1 MCLLFFSYYLCTSFN
16 KYIERMKD
24 KIFQLLKQEYK
35 SLGLG
40 DEVLQAHAEMLDKMG
55 LVTDDN
61 IETVVASQKSFLES
75 LQKDNDRRVTDAKK
89 KFEEA
94 QKAKEDAERK
104 AAEEEAKKKADEEAK
119 KAAEEAEKK
128 RLEELAKKSEM
139 PEYLKKYFEEQAAEK
154 KASEEARSKEREE
167 FKKLVETLTR
177 KNTDQAK
184 TYNEQMEEQ
193 SKTIK
198 KLQETIQKQTEEA
211 KAKEEAAAKAKAK
224 ADHDAKILSKA
235 KELGIPESR
244 INEGFT
250 LSDDAT
256 DETIETYLS
265 KVANNYKALLQPQFG
280 GSYRASEGEPT
291 KEEVDNVAASLVQSL

>member
-1 MCLLFFSYYLCTSFN
+1 
-16 KYIERMKD
+16 MKD

-128 RLEELAKKSEM
+128 RLEELAKKNEM
-139 PEYLKKYFEEQAAEK
+139 PDYLKKYFEEQAAEK
-154 KASEEARSKEREE
+154 KASDEARTKEREE
-167 FKKLVETLTR
+167 FKKLVETLTQ

-184 TYNEQMEEQ
+184 TYNEQMEAQ

-198 KLQETIQKQTEEA
+198 ELQETIQKQAEEA
-211 KAKEEAAAKAKAK
+211 KAKAEVAAKAKAK

-265 KVANNYKALLQPQFG
+265 KVANNYKTLQQPQFG

-291 KEEVDNVAASLVQSL
+291 KEDVDNVAASLVQSL

>member
-1 MCLLFFSYYLCTSFN
+1 
-16 KYIERMKD
+16 MKD

-94 QKAKEDAERK
+94 QKAKEEAERK
-104 AAEEEAKKKADEEAK
+104 AAEEEAKK

-128 RLEELAKKSEM
+128 RLEELAKKNEM
-139 PEYLKKYFEEQAAEK
+139 PDYLKKYFEEQAAEK

-167 FKKLVETLTR
+167 FKKLVETLTQ

-198 KLQETIQKQTEEA
+198 ELQETIQKQAEEA

-235 KELGIPESR
+235 KELGIPDSR

-265 KVANNYKALLQPQFG
+265 KVANNYKALQQPQFG

>member
-1 MCLLFFSYYLCTSFN
+1 
-16 KYIERMKD
+16 MKE

-61 IETVVASQKSFLES
+61 IETVVASQKDFLES

-104 AAEEEAKKKADEEAK
+104 AAEEEAKKKAEEKAK

-128 RLEELAKKSEM
+128 RLEELAKKNEM
-139 PEYLKKYFEEQAAEK
+139 PDYLKKYFEEQAAEK
-154 KASEEARSKEREE
+154 KASEEARTKEREE
-167 FKKLVETLTR
+167 FKKLVETLTQ
-177 KNTDQAK
+177 KNTDQTK
-184 TYNEQMEEQ
+184 VYNEQMEAQ

-198 KLQETIQKQTEEA
+198 ELQDTIQKQAEEA

-256 DETIETYLS
+256 DETIEKYLS
-265 KVANNYKALLQPQFG
+265 KVANNYKTLQQPQFG

-291 KEEVDNVAASLVQSL
+291 KEDVDNVAASLVQSL

>member
-1 MCLLFFSYYLCTSFN
+1 
-16 KYIERMKD
+16 MKE

-61 IETVVASQKSFLES
+61 IETVVASQKDFLES

-104 AAEEEAKKKADEEAK
+104 AAEEEAKKKAE
-119 KAAEEAEKK
+119 EEAEKK
-128 RLEELAKKSEM
+128 RLEELAKKNEM
-139 PEYLKKYFEEQAAEK
+139 PDYLKKYFEEQAAEK
-154 KASEEARSKEREE
+154 KASEEARTKEREE
-167 FKKLVETLTR
+167 FKKLVETLTQ
-177 KNTDQAK
+177 KNTDQTK
-184 TYNEQMEEQ
+184 VYNEQMEAQ

-198 KLQETIQKQTEEA
+198 ELQDTIQKQAEEA

-256 DETIETYLS
+256 DETIDTYLS
-265 KVANNYKALLQPQFG
+265 KVANNYKALQQPQFG

-291 KEEVDNVAASLVQSL
+291 KEDVDNVAASLVQSL

>member
-1 MCLLFFSYYLCTSFN
+1 
-16 KYIERMKD
+16 MKD

-104 AAEEEAKKKADEEAK
+104 AADEEAK

-128 RLEELAKKSEM
+128 RLEELAKKNEM
-139 PEYLKKYFEEQAAEK
+139 PDYLKKYFEEQAAEK
-154 KASEEARSKEREE
+154 KASDEARTKEREE
-167 FKKLVETLTR
+167 FKKLVETLTQ

-184 TYNEQMEEQ
+184 TYNEQMEAQ

-198 KLQETIQKQTEEA
+198 ELQETIQKQAEEA

-256 DETIETYLS
+256 DEAIETYLS
-265 KVANNYKALLQPQFG
+265 KVANNYKALQQPQFG

-291 KEEVDNVAASLVQSL
+291 KEDVDNVAASLVQSL

>member
-1 MCLLFFSYYLCTSFN
+1 
-16 KYIERMKD
+16 MKD

-61 IETVVASQKSFLES
+61 IETVVASQKIFLES

-128 RLEELAKKSEM
+128 RLEELAKKNEM
-139 PEYLKKYFEEQAAEK
+139 PDYLKKYFEEQAAEK
-154 KASEEARSKEREE
+154 KASDEARTKEREE
-167 FKKLVETLTR
+167 FKELVKTLTQ

-198 KLQETIQKQTEEA
+198 ELQETIQKQAEEA

-235 KELGIPESR
+235 KKLGIPDSR
-244 INEGFT
+244 IDEGFN

-256 DETIETYLS
+256 DEAIDTYLS

-291 KEEVDNVAASLVQSL
+291 KEEVDDVAASLVQSL

>member
-1 MCLLFFSYYLCTSFN
+1 
-16 KYIERMKD
+16 MKE

-61 IETVVASQKSFLES
+61 IETVVASQKDFLES

-104 AAEEEAKKKADEEAK
+104 AAEEEAKKKAE
-119 KAAEEAEKK
+119 EEAERK
-128 RLEELAKKSEM
+128 RLEELAKKNEM
-139 PEYLKKYFEEQAAEK
+139 PDYLKKYFEEQAAEK
-154 KASEEARSKEREE
+154 KASEEARTKEREE
-167 FKKLVETLTR
+167 FKKLVETLTQ

-184 TYNEQMEEQ
+184 TYNEQMETQ

-198 KLQETIQKQTEEA
+198 ELQETIQKQAEEA

-256 DETIETYLS
+256 DEAIETYLS
-265 KVANNYKALLQPQFG
+265 KVANNYKALQQPQFG

-291 KEEVDNVAASLVQSL
+291 KEDVDNVAASLVQSL

>member
-1 MCLLFFSYYLCTSFN
+1 
-16 KYIERMKD
+16 MKD

-128 RLEELAKKSEM
+128 RLEELAKKNEM

-167 FKKLVETLTR
+167 FKKLVETLTQ
-177 KNTDQAK
+177 KNTEQAQ
-184 TYNEQMEEQ
+184 TYNEQMETQ

-198 KLQETIQKQTEEA
+198 ELQETIQKQAEEA
-211 KAKEEAAAKAKAK
+211 KAKEEAAAK

-235 KELGIPESR
+235 KKLGIPDSR
-244 INEGFT
+244 IDEGFN

-256 DETIETYLS
+256 DEAIDTYLS

-291 KEEVDNVAASLVQSL
+291 KEDVDNVAASLVQSL

>member
-1 MCLLFFSYYLCTSFN
+1 
-16 KYIERMKD
+16 MKD

-128 RLEELAKKSEM
+128 RMEELAKKNEM
-139 PEYLKKYFEEQAAEK
+139 PDYLKKYFEEQAAEK
-154 KASEEARSKEREE
+154 KASEEARTKEREE
-167 FKKLVETLTR
+167 FKELIKTLNQ

-184 TYNEQMEEQ
+184 TYNEQMEAQ

-198 KLQETIQKQTEEA
+198 ELQETIQKQAEEA

-256 DETIETYLS
+256 DEAIETYLS
-265 KVANNYKALLQPQFG
+265 KVANNYKVLQQPQFG

-291 KEEVDNVAASLVQSL
+291 KEDVDNVAASLVQSL

>member
-1 MCLLFFSYYLCTSFN
+1 
-16 KYIERMKD
+16 MKD

-75 LQKDNDRRVTDAKK
+75 LQKDNVRRVTDAKK

-128 RLEELAKKSEM
+128 RLEELAKKNEM
-139 PEYLKKYFEEQAAEK
+139 PDYLKKYFEEQTAEK
-154 KASEEARSKEREE
+154 KASEEARTKEREE
-167 FKKLVETLTR
+167 FKKLVETLTQ

-184 TYNEQMEEQ
+184 AYNEQMEEQ

-198 KLQETIQKQTEEA
+198 ELQETIQKQADEA

-235 KELGIPESR
+235 KKLGIPDSR
-244 INEGFT
+244 IDEGFN

-256 DETIETYLS
+256 DEAIDTYLS
-265 KVANNYKALLQPQFG
+265 KVANNYKALQQPQFG

>member
-1 MCLLFFSYYLCTSFN
+1 
-16 KYIERMKD
+16 MKE

-61 IETVVASQKSFLES
+61 IETVVASQKDFLES

-104 AAEEEAKKKADEEAK
+104 AAEEEAEEEAK
-119 KAAEEAEKK
+119 KAAEEAERK
-128 RLEELAKKSEM
+128 RLEELAKRNEM
-139 PEYLKKYFEEQAAEK
+139 PDYLKKYFEEQAAEK
-154 KASEEARSKEREE
+154 KASDEARTKEREE
-167 FKKLVETLTR
+167 FKKLVETLTQ

-184 TYNEQMEEQ
+184 TYNEQMEAQ

-198 KLQETIQKQTEEA
+198 ELQETIQKQAEEA

-256 DETIETYLS
+256 DEAIETYLS
-265 KVANNYKALLQPQFG
+265 KVANNYKALQQPQFG

-291 KEEVDNVAASLVQSL
+291 KEDVDNVAASLVQSL

>member
-1 MCLLFFSYYLCTSFN
+1 
-16 KYIERMKD
+16 MKE

-61 IETVVASQKSFLES
+61 IETVVASQKDFLES

-94 QKAKEDAERK
+94 LKAKEDAERK
-104 AAEEEAKKKADEEAK
+104 AAEEEAKKKAEEEAK

-128 RLEELAKKSEM
+128 RLEELAKKNEM
-139 PEYLKKYFEEQAAEK
+139 PDYLKKYFEEQAAEK
-154 KASEEARSKEREE
+154 KALEEARTKEREE
-167 FKKLVETLTR
+167 FKKLVETLTQ
-177 KNTDQAK
+177 KNTDQTK
-184 TYNEQMEEQ
+184 VYNEQMEAQ

-198 KLQETIQKQTEEA
+198 ELQDTIQKQAEEA

-256 DETIETYLS
+256 DETIEKYLS
-265 KVANNYKALLQPQFG
+265 KVANNYKTLQQPQFG

-291 KEEVDNVAASLVQSL
+291 KEDVDNVAASLVQSL

>member
-1 MCLLFFSYYLCTSFN
+1 
-16 KYIERMKD
+16 MKD

-104 AAEEEAKKKADEEAK
+104 AAEEEAKK
-119 KAAEEAEKK
+119 AAEEAEKK

-139 PEYLKKYFEEQAAEK
+139 PDYLKKYFEEQAAEK

-167 FKKLVETLTR
+167 FKKLVETLTQ

-198 KLQETIQKQTEEA
+198 ELQETIQKQAEEA

-265 KVANNYKALLQPQFG
+265 KVANNYKALQQPQFG

>member
-1 MCLLFFSYYLCTSFN
+1 
-16 KYIERMKD
+16 MKD

-61 IETVVASQKSFLES
+61 IETVVASQKDFLES

-128 RLEELAKKSEM
+128 RLEELAKKNEM
-139 PEYLKKYFEEQAAEK
+139 PDYLKKYFEEQAAEK
-154 KASEEARSKEREE
+154 KASDEARTKEREE
-167 FKKLVETLTR
+167 FKKLVETLTQ

-184 TYNEQMEEQ
+184 TYNEQMEAQ

-198 KLQETIQKQTEEA
+198 ELQETIQKQAEEA

-256 DETIETYLS
+256 DEAIKTYLS
-265 KVANNYKALLQPQFG
+265 KVANNYKALQQPQFG

-291 KEEVDNVAASLVQSL
+291 KEDVDNVAASLVQSL

>member
-1 MCLLFFSYYLCTSFN
+1 
-16 KYIERMKD
+16 MKD

-104 AAEEEAKKKADEEAK
+104 AAEEAK

-128 RLEELAKKSEM
+128 RLEELAKKNEM
-139 PEYLKKYFEEQAAEK
+139 PDYLKKYFEEQAAEK
-154 KASEEARSKEREE
+154 KASEEARFKEREE
-167 FKKLVETLTR
+167 FKKLVETLTQ

-198 KLQETIQKQTEEA
+198 ELQETIQKQAEEA

-235 KELGIPESR
+235 KELGIPDSR

-265 KVANNYKALLQPQFG
+265 KVANNYKALQQPQFG

>member
-1 MCLLFFSYYLCTSFN
+1 
-16 KYIERMKD
+16 MKE

-61 IETVVASQKSFLES
+61 IETVVASQKDFLES

-104 AAEEEAKKKADEEAK
+104 AAEEEAKKKAEEEAK

-128 RLEELAKKSEM
+128 RLEELAKKNEM

-154 KASEEARSKEREE
+154 KASDEARTKEREE
-167 FKKLVETLTR
+167 FKKLVETLTQ

-184 TYNEQMEEQ
+184 TYNEQMEAQ

-198 KLQETIQKQTEEA
+198 ELQETIQKQAEEA

-291 KEEVDNVAASLVQSL
+291 KEDVDNVAASLVQSL

>member
-1 MCLLFFSYYLCTSFN
+1 
-16 KYIERMKD
+16 MKD

-128 RLEELAKKSEM
+128 RLEELAKKNEM
-139 PEYLKKYFEEQAAEK
+139 PDYLKKYFEEQAAEK
-154 KASEEARSKEREE
+154 KASDEARTKEREE
-167 FKKLVETLTR
+167 FKKLVETLIQ

-184 TYNEQMEEQ
+184 TYNEQMEAQ
-193 SKTIK
+193 SKTINE
-198 KLQETIQKQTEEA
+198 LQETIQKQAEEA
-211 KAKEEAAAKAKAK
+211 KAREEAAAKAKAK

-256 DETIETYLS
+256 DEAIETYLS
-265 KVANNYKALLQPQFG
+265 KVANNYKTLQQPQFG

-291 KEEVDNVAASLVQSL
+291 KEDVDNVAASLVQSL

>member
-1 MCLLFFSYYLCTSFN
+1 
-16 KYIERMKD
+16 MKE

-61 IETVVASQKSFLES
+61 IETVVASQKDFLES

-104 AAEEEAKKKADEEAK
+104 AAEEEAKKKAEEEAK

-128 RLEELAKKSEM
+128 RLEELAKKNEM
-139 PEYLKKYFEEQAAEK
+139 PDYLKKYFEEQAAEK
-154 KASEEARSKEREE
+154 KASEEARTKEREE
-167 FKKLVETLTR
+167 FKKLVETLTQ
-177 KNTDQAK
+177 KNTDQTK
-184 TYNEQMEEQ
+184 VYNEQMEAQ

-198 KLQETIQKQTEEA
+198 ELQDTIQKQAEEA

-256 DETIETYLS
+256 DETIEKYLS
-265 KVANNYKALLQPQFG
+265 KVANNYKTLQQPQFG

-291 KEEVDNVAASLVQSL
+291 KEDVDNVAASLVQSL

>member
-1 MCLLFFSYYLCTSFN
+1 
-16 KYIERMKD
+16 MKD

-128 RLEELAKKSEM
+128 RLEELAKKNEM

-154 KASEEARSKEREE
+154 KASEEARTKEREE
-167 FKKLVETLTR
+167 FKKLVETLTQ

-184 TYNEQMEEQ
+184 TYNEQMEAQ

-198 KLQETIQKQTEEA
+198 ELQETIQKQAEEA

-235 KELGIPESR
+235 KEFGIPESR

-256 DETIETYLS
+256 DETIEKYLS
-265 KVANNYKALLQPQFG
+265 KVANNYKALQQPQFG
-280 GSYRASEGEPT
+280 GSYRVSEGEPT

>member
-1 MCLLFFSYYLCTSFN
+1 
-16 KYIERMKD
+16 MKE

-61 IETVVASQKSFLES
+61 IETVVASQKDFLES

-94 QKAKEDAERK
+94 LKAKEDAERK
-104 AAEEEAKKKADEEAK
+104 AAEEEAKKKAEEEAK

-128 RLEELAKKSEM
+128 RLEELAKKNEM
-139 PEYLKKYFEEQAAEK
+139 PDYLKKYFEEQAAEK
-154 KASEEARSKEREE
+154 KASEEARTKEREE
-167 FKKLVETLTR
+167 FKKLVETLTQ
-177 KNTDQAK
+177 KNTDQTK
-184 TYNEQMEEQ
+184 VYNEQMEAQ

-198 KLQETIQKQTEEA
+198 ELQDTIQKQAEEA

-256 DETIETYLS
+256 DETIEKYLS
-265 KVANNYKALLQPQFG
+265 KVANNYKTLQQPQFG

-291 KEEVDNVAASLVQSL
+291 KEDVDNVAASLVQSL

>member
-1 MCLLFFSYYLCTSFN
+1 
-16 KYIERMKD
+16 MKD

-104 AAEEEAKKKADEEAK
+104 AAEEEAKKKADEEA
-119 KAAEEAEKK
+119 EKK
-128 RLEELAKKSEM
+128 RLEELAKKNEM
-139 PEYLKKYFEEQAAEK
+139 PDYLKKYFEEQAAEK
-154 KASEEARSKEREE
+154 KASEEARVKEREE
-167 FKKLVETLTR
+167 FKKLVETLTQ

-184 TYNEQMEEQ
+184 TYDEQMEEQ

-198 KLQETIQKQTEEA
+198 ELQETIQKQAEEA

-235 KELGIPESR
+235 KELGIPDSR

-265 KVANNYKALLQPQFG
+265 KVANNYKALQQPQFG

-291 KEEVDNVAASLVQSL
+291 KEEVDDVAASLVQSL

>member
-1 MCLLFFSYYLCTSFN
+1 
-16 KYIERMKD
+16 MKD

-94 QKAKEDAERK
+94 QKAKEEAERK

-128 RLEELAKKSEM
+128 RLEELAKRNEM
-139 PEYLKKYFEEQAAEK
+139 PDYLKKYFEEQAAEK
-154 KASEEARSKEREE
+154 KASDEARTKEREE
-167 FKKLVETLTR
+167 FKKLVETLTQ

-184 TYNEQMEEQ
+184 TYNEQMEAQ

-198 KLQETIQKQTEEA
+198 ELQETIQKQAEEA
-211 KAKEEAAAKAKAK
+211 KAKEEAAAKA
-224 ADHDAKILSKA
+224 DHEAKILSKA

-265 KVANNYKALLQPQFG
+265 KVANNYKALQQPQFG

-291 KEEVDNVAASLVQSL
+291 KEDVDNVAASLVQSL

>member
-1 MCLLFFSYYLCTSFN
+1 
-16 KYIERMKD
+16 MKD

-75 LQKDNDRRVTDAKK
+75 LQRDNDRRVTDAKK

-94 QKAKEDAERK
+94 QKAKEEAERK
-104 AAEEEAKKKADEEAK
+104 AAEEEAK

-128 RLEELAKKSEM
+128 RLEELAKKNEM
-139 PEYLKKYFEEQAAEK
+139 PDYLKKYFEEQAAEK
-154 KASEEARSKEREE
+154 KASDEARTKEREE
-167 FKKLVETLTR
+167 FKKLVETLTQ

-184 TYNEQMEEQ
+184 TYNEQMEAQ

-198 KLQETIQKQTEEA
+198 ELQETIQKQAEEA

-256 DETIETYLS
+256 DEAIETYLS
-265 KVANNYKALLQPQFG
+265 KVANNYKALQQPQFG

-291 KEEVDNVAASLVQSL
+291 KEDVDNVAASLVQSL

>member
-1 MCLLFFSYYLCTSFN
+1 
-16 KYIERMKD
+16 MKD

-128 RLEELAKKSEM
+128 RLEELAKKNEM
-139 PEYLKKYFEEQAAEK
+139 PDYLKKYFEEQAAEK
-154 KASEEARSKEREE
+154 KASDEARTKEREE
-167 FKKLVETLTR
+167 FKKLVETLTQ

-184 TYNEQMEEQ
+184 TYNEQMEAQ

-198 KLQETIQKQTEEA
+198 ELQETIQKQAGRLRLRKRLLRKQRQRQTTMRRFYQRLRSWA
-211 KAKEEAAAKAKAK
+211 F
-224 ADHDAKILSKA
+224 
-235 KELGIPESR
+235 P
-244 INEGFT
+244 
-250 LSDDAT
+250 
-256 DETIETYLS
+256 
-265 KVANNYKALLQPQFG
+265 KVVSTRVSP
-280 GSYRASEGEPT
+280 
-291 KEEVDNVAASLVQSL
+291 

>member
-1 MCLLFFSYYLCTSFN
+1 
-16 KYIERMKD
+16 MKD

-128 RLEELAKKSEM
+128 RLEELAKKNEM
-139 PEYLKKYFEEQAAEK
+139 PDYLKKYFEEQAAEK
-154 KASEEARSKEREE
+154 KASDEARTKEREE
-167 FKKLVETLTR
+167 FKKLVETLTQ

-184 TYNEQMEEQ
+184 TYNEQMEAQ

-198 KLQETIQKQTEEA
+198 ELQETIQKQAEEA

-256 DETIETYLS
+256 DEAIETYLF
-265 KVANNYKALLQPQFG
+265 KVANNYKALQQPQFG

-291 KEEVDNVAASLVQSL
+291 KEDVDNVAASLVQSL

>member
-1 MCLLFFSYYLCTSFN
+1 
-16 KYIERMKD
+16 MKE

-61 IETVVASQKSFLES
+61 IETVVASQKDFLES
-75 LQKDNDRRVTDAKK
+75 LQRDNDRRVTDAKK

-104 AAEEEAKKKADEEAK
+104 AAEEEAKKKAEEEAK

-128 RLEELAKKSEM
+128 RLEELAKKNEM
-139 PEYLKKYFEEQAAEK
+139 PDYLKKYFEEQAAEK
-154 KASEEARSKEREE
+154 KASEEARTKEREE
-167 FKKLVETLTR
+167 FKKLVETLTQ
-177 KNTDQAK
+177 KNTDQTK
-184 TYNEQMEEQ
+184 VYNEQMEAQ

-198 KLQETIQKQTEEA
+198 ELQDTIQKQAEEA

-256 DETIETYLS
+256 DETIEKYLS
-265 KVANNYKALLQPQFG
+265 KVANNYKTLQQPQFG

-291 KEEVDNVAASLVQSL
+291 KEDVDNVAASLVQSL

>member
-1 MCLLFFSYYLCTSFN
+1 
-16 KYIERMKD
+16 MKD

-94 QKAKEDAERK
+94 QKAKEEAERK
-104 AAEEEAKKKADEEAK
+104 AAEEEAK

-128 RLEELAKKSEM
+128 RLEELAKRNEM
-139 PEYLKKYFEEQAAEK
+139 PDYLKKYFEEQAAEK
-154 KASEEARSKEREE
+154 KASDEARTKEREE
-167 FKKLVETLTR
+167 FKKLVETLTQ

-184 TYNEQMEEQ
+184 TYNEQMEAQ

-198 KLQETIQKQTEEA
+198 ELQETIQKQAEEA
-211 KAKEEAAAKAKAK
+211 KAKEEAAEKAKAK

-256 DETIETYLS
+256 DEAIETYLS
-265 KVANNYKALLQPQFG
+265 KVANNYKALQQPQFG
-280 GSYRASEGEPT
+280 GSYRANEGEPT
-291 KEEVDNVAASLVQSL
+291 KEDVDNVAASLVQSL

>member
-1 MCLLFFSYYLCTSFN
+1 
-16 KYIERMKD
+16 MKD

-75 LQKDNDRRVTDAKK
+75 LQRDNDRRVTDAKK

-94 QKAKEDAERK
+94 QKAKEEAERK
-104 AAEEEAKKKADEEAK
+104 AAEEEAK

-128 RLEELAKKSEM
+128 RLEELAKKNEM
-139 PEYLKKYFEEQAAEK
+139 PDYLKKYFEEQAAEK
-154 KASEEARSKEREE
+154 KASDEARTKEREE
-167 FKKLVETLTR
+167 FKKLVETLTQ

-184 TYNEQMEEQ
+184 TYNEQMEAQ

-198 KLQETIQKQTEEA
+198 ELQETIQKQAEEA
-211 KAKEEAAAKAKAK
+211 KAKEEAAAKAK

-256 DETIETYLS
+256 DEAIETYLS
-265 KVANNYKALLQPQFG
+265 KVANNYKALQQPQFG

-291 KEEVDNVAASLVQSL
+291 KEDVDNVAASLVQSL

>member
-61 IETVVASQKSFLES
+61 IETVVASQKDFLES
-75 LQKDNDRRVTDAKK
+75 LQRDNDRRVTDAKK

-104 AAEEEAKKKADEEAK
+104 AAEEEAKKKADEKAK

-128 RLEELAKKSEM
+128 RLEELAKKNET

-198 KLQETIQKQTEEA
+198 ELQETIQKQTEEA

>member
-1 MCLLFFSYYLCTSFN
+1 
-16 KYIERMKD
+16 MKE

-61 IETVVASQKSFLES
+61 IETVVASQKDFLES

-104 AAEEEAKKKADEEAK
+104 AAEEEAKKKAEEEAK
-119 KAAEEAEKK
+119 KAAEEAERK
-128 RLEELAKKSEM
+128 RLEELAKKNEM
-139 PEYLKKYFEEQAAEK
+139 PDYLKKYFEEQAAEK
-154 KASEEARSKEREE
+154 KASEEARTKEREE
-167 FKKLVETLTR
+167 LKKLVETLTQ

-184 TYNEQMEEQ
+184 TYNEQMETQ

-198 KLQETIQKQTEEA
+198 ELQETIQKQAEEA

-256 DETIETYLS
+256 DEAIETYLS

-291 KEEVDNVAASLVQSL
+291 KEDVDNVAASLVQSL

>member
-1 MCLLFFSYYLCTSFN
+1 
-16 KYIERMKD
+16 MKE

-61 IETVVASQKSFLES
+61 IETVVASQKDFLES

-94 QKAKEDAERK
+94 QKAKEDAE
-104 AAEEEAKKKADEEAK
+104 EEAK

-128 RLEELAKKSEM
+128 RLEELAKKNEM
-139 PEYLKKYFEEQAAEK
+139 PDYLKKYFEEQAAEK
-154 KASEEARSKEREE
+154 KASEEARTKEREE
-167 FKKLVETLTR
+167 FKKLVETLTQ
-177 KNTDQAK
+177 KNTDQTK
-184 TYNEQMEEQ
+184 VYNEQMEAQ

-198 KLQETIQKQTEEA
+198 ELQDTIQKQAEEA

-265 KVANNYKALLQPQFG
+265 KVANNYKALQQPQFG

-291 KEEVDNVAASLVQSL
+291 KEDVDNVAASLVQSL

>member
-1 MCLLFFSYYLCTSFN
+1 
-16 KYIERMKD
+16 MKE

-61 IETVVASQKSFLES
+61 IETVVASQKDFLES

-104 AAEEEAKKKADEEAK
+104 AAEEEAKKKAEEEAK
-119 KAAEEAEKK
+119 KAAEEAERK
-128 RLEELAKKSEM
+128 RLEELAKRNEM
-139 PEYLKKYFEEQAAEK
+139 PDYLKKYFEEQAAEK
-154 KASEEARSKEREE
+154 KASDEARTKEREE
-167 FKKLVETLTR
+167 FKKLVETLTQ

-184 TYNEQMEEQ
+184 TYNEQMEAQ

-198 KLQETIQKQTEEA
+198 ELQETIQKQAEEA

-256 DETIETYLS
+256 DEAIETYLS
-265 KVANNYKALLQPQFG
+265 KVANNYKTLQQPQFG

-291 KEEVDNVAASLVQSL
+291 KEDVDNVAASLVQSL

>member
-1 MCLLFFSYYLCTSFN
+1 
-16 KYIERMKD
+16 MKD

-128 RLEELAKKSEM
+128 RLEELAKKNEM
-139 PEYLKKYFEEQAAEK
+139 PDYLKKYFEEQAAEK
-154 KASEEARSKEREE
+154 KASDEARTKEREE
-167 FKKLVETLTR
+167 FKKLVETLTQ

-184 TYNEQMEEQ
+184 TYNEQMEAQ

-198 KLQETIQKQTEEA
+198 ELQETIQKQAEEA

-256 DETIETYLS
+256 DEAIETYLS
-265 KVANNYKALLQPQFG
+265 KVANNDKALQQPQFG

-291 KEEVDNVAASLVQSL
+291 KEDVDNVAASLVQSL